1 MKSQERLRMNEAMS
15 EKTMAE
21 DIEQSEEREEEFNN
35 VSEEMFNSTW
45 EGDDDD
51 TRQNSSIHLG
61 VAYQTI
67 SADVSELKD
76 KTNIS
81 EMMKRRIVSKIKK
94 STRYGAPEI
103 IIEENIE
110 EIRRSGINVNFIKE
124 GLIKSGKD
132 AKFPVNLQYIE
143 RDDDEHRMLIKLSD
157 TVTSMNFMVSKR
169 YRYIFETKMAKLN
182 TILTIQEL
190 KKDRATNQWIIT
202 FMKIDKTLQVNMER
216 PLGNP
221 VAP

>member
-1 MKSQERLRMNEAMS
+1 MS

-21 DIEQSEEREEEFNN
+21 DMEQSEEREEEYNN

-103 IIEENIE
+103 INEENIE

-124 GLIKSGKD
+124 ELIKSGKD
-132 AKFPVNLQYIE
+132 AKYPVNLQYIE

-202 FMKIDKTLQVNMER
+202 FMKIDKNLQVNMER

>member
-1 MKSQERLRMNEAMS
+1 MAAIFQIGKDLQEH
-15 EKTMAE
+15 
-21 DIEQSEEREEEFNN
+21 
-35 VSEEMFNSTW
+35 SEEMFNSTW

-81 EMMKRRIVSKIKK
+81 EMMQRRIVSKIKK
-94 STRYGAPEI
+94 STKYGAPEI
-103 IIEENIE
+103 INEENIE

-124 GLIKSGKD
+124 ELIKSGKD
-132 AKFPVNLQYIE
+132 AKYPVNLQYIE

-202 FMKIDKTLQVNMER
+202 FMKIDKNLQVNMER

>member
-1 MKSQERLRMNEAMS
+1 MKSQERLRMNETMS

-81 EMMKRRIVSKIKK
+81 EMMQRRIVSKIKK
-94 STRYGAPEI
+94 STKYGAPEI
-103 IIEENIE
+103 INEENIE

-124 GLIKSGKD
+124 ELIKSGKD
-132 AKFPVNLQYIE
+132 AKYPVNLQYIE

-202 FMKIDKTLQVNMER
+202 FMKIDKNLQVNMER

>member
-81 EMMKRRIVSKIKK
+81 EMMQRRIVSKKK
-94 STRYGAPEI
+94 KVYKVWRSRNHQRGKYRGDPSVR
-103 IIEENIE
+103 NKCKFHQ
-110 EIRRSGINVNFIKE
+110 RRAHQIWKRRQVPSQSAV
-124 GLIKSGKD
+124 
-132 AKFPVNLQYIE
+132 
-143 RDDDEHRMLIKLSD
+143 HR
-157 TVTSMNFMVSKR
+157 
-169 YRYIFETKMAKLN
+169 A
-182 TILTIQEL
+182 
-190 KKDRATNQWIIT
+190 
-202 FMKIDKTLQVNMER
+202 
-216 PLGNP
+216 
-221 VAP
+221 

>member
-21 DIEQSEEREEEFNN
+21 DMEQSEEREEEYNN

-103 IIEENIE
+103 INEENIE

-124 GLIKSGKD
+124 ELIKSGKD
-132 AKFPVNLQYIE
+132 AKYPVNLQYIE

-202 FMKIDKTLQVNMER
+202 FMKIDKNLQVNMER

>member
-1 MKSQERLRMNEAMS
+1 MS

-21 DIEQSEEREEEFNN
+21 DMEQSEEREEEYNN

-81 EMMKRRIVSKIKK
+81 E
-94 STRYGAPEI
+94 I
-103 IIEENIE
+103 I
-110 EIRRSGINVNFIKE
+110 
-124 GLIKSGKD
+124 
-132 AKFPVNLQYIE
+132 
-143 RDDDEHRMLIKLSD
+143 
-157 TVTSMNFMVSKR
+157 
-169 YRYIFETKMAKLN
+169 
-182 TILTIQEL
+182 
-190 KKDRATNQWIIT
+190 
-202 FMKIDKTLQVNMER
+202 
-216 PLGNP
+216 
-221 VAP
+221 

>member
-1 MKSQERLRMNEAMS
+1 MNEAMS

-21 DIEQSEEREEEFNN
+21 DMEQSEEREEEYNN

-103 IIEENIE
+103 INEENIE

-124 GLIKSGKD
+124 ELIKSGKD
-132 AKFPVNLQYIE
+132 AKYPVNLQYIE

-202 FMKIDKTLQVNMER
+202 FMKIDKNLQVNMER